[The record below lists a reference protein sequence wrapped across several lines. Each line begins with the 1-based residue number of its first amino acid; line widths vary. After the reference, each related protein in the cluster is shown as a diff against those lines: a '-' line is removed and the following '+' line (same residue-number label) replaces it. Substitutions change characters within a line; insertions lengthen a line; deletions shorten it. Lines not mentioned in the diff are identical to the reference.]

1 MRFFSSKLH
10 TLTDV
15 DLLRERQRRDEKII
29 VVSRPFVFRECSA
42 LRKKSSLLGLNE
54 RAHMCVSFSR
64 GSNTTQL
71 EEEEVRPLSISV
83 MSIKGVQK
91 YTSAERLVVISTR
104 D

>member
-29 VVSRPFVFRECSA
+29 VVSRPFVFKECSA

-54 RAHMCVSFSR
+54 RTHMCVSFSR

-71 EEEEVRPLSISV
+71 EEVRSLSISV